1 MKLLAVDYD
10 GTLRR
15 GDVVSDRNKAAV
27 KKWHEQG
34 NLFGIVTGRSLES
47 IQREILRNDL
57 KIDFLITNNGGVQ
70 ADGIGNV
77 LSIAM
82 ISFDVALDII
92 DYIRKCDCVSYV
104 LNNGISRSYTLLKQG
119 ADDLKYGNQDL
130 MRSEADLLA
139 EKQIAQIVMS
149 VENNEINHQYAK
161 EINDRFGNAVE
172 AFPNLNCVD
181 IVPKGISKAIG
192 IKKMIE
198 MSALDVDEVLCVGDQ
213 FNDYSMLQAYKGY
226 TFYDSPKEL
235 QDMAFKVIDEVAD
248 VVADEL

>member
-15 GDVVSDRNKAAV
+15 GDVVSNRNKMAL

-47 IQREILRNDL
+47 IQREILKNDI

-70 ADGIGNV
+70 ADGNGNV
-77 LSIAM
+77 LSISM
-82 ISFDVALDII
+82 ISFDTALDII
-92 DYIRKCDCVSYV
+92 AYIRKQDCVSYV
-104 LNNGISRSYTLLKQG
+104 LNNGISRSYTLLKKD

-161 EINDRFGNAVE
+161 EINKLFGDAVE

-192 IKKMIE
+192 IKKMME
-198 MSALDVDEVLCVGDQ
+198 MSMLAVDEVVCVGDQ
-213 FNDYSMLQAYKGY
+213 FNDCSMLQAYKGY

-235 QDMAFKVIDEVAD
+235 QDMAFKVIEEVAD

>member
-27 KKWHEQG
+27 KLWHEQG

-47 IQREILRNDL
+47 IQREILKNDL

-70 ADGIGNV
+70 ADGNGNV

-82 ISFDVALDII
+82 ISFDVALEII
-92 DYIRKCDCVSYV
+92 AYIRTCDCVSYV

-181 IVPKGISKAIG
+181 IVPKGISKAMG

-198 MSALDVDEVLCVGDQ
+198 RSALDVDEVLCVGDQ
-213 FNDYSMLQAYKGY
+213 FNDYSMLQVYKGY
-226 TFYDSPKEL
+226 TFHDSPKEL
-235 QDMAFKVIDEVAD
+235 QDMAFKVIEEVAD

>member
-15 GDVVSDRNKAAV
+15 GDVVSDRNKTAL
-27 KKWHEQG
+27 KKWAEQG

-47 IQREILRNDL
+47 IQREILKNDL
-57 KIDFLITNNGGVQ
+57 SVDFLITNNGGVQ
-70 ADGIGNV
+70 ADGNGHV
-77 LSIAM
+77 LSISL
-82 ISFDVALDII
+82 ISFEAALAII
-92 DYIRKCDCVSYV
+92 EAIRSLDCVSYV
-104 LNNGISRSYTLLKQG
+104 LNNGISRSYTLLKKD
-119 ADDLKYGNQDL
+119 ANDFKYGNQDL
-130 MRSEADLLA
+130 MRSETELLA
-139 EKQIAQIVMS
+139 EKQIAQIVIS

-161 EINDRFGNAVE
+161 EINERFGDVVE

-198 MSALDVDEVLCVGDQ
+198 MSQLNVDEIICAGDQ
-213 FNDYSMLQAYKGY
+213 FNDYSMLQAFKGY
-226 TFYDSPKEL
+226 TFFDSPKEL
-235 QDMAFKVIDEVAD
+235 QDIAFKVIEEVAD

>member
-15 GDVVSDRNKAAV
+15 GDVVSDRNKLALRN
-27 KKWHEQG
+27 WHEQG

-47 IQREILRNDL
+47 IQREILKNEL

-70 ADGIGNV
+70 ADGNGNV
-77 LSIAM
+77 LSISL
-82 ISFDVALDII
+82 ISFDIALDII
-92 DYIRKCDCVSYV
+92 AYIRKQDCISYV
-104 LNNGISRSYTLLKQG
+104 LNNGISRSYTLLKKD
-119 ADDLKYGNQDL
+119 AADLKYGNQDL

-139 EKQIAQIVMS
+139 EKKIAQIVMS
-149 VENNEINHQYAK
+149 VANNEINHQYAK
-161 EINDRFGNAVE
+161 EINERFGSAVE

-198 MSALDVDEVLCVGDQ
+198 MSSLNVDEIICVGDQ
-213 FNDYSMLQAYKGY
+213 FNDLSMLQTYKGY
-226 TFYDSPKEL
+226 TFHDSPKEL

-248 VVADEL
+248 VVEDEL

>member
-27 KKWHEQG
+27 KLWHEQG

-47 IQREILRNDL
+47 IQREILKNDL

-70 ADGIGNV
+70 ADGNGNV

-82 ISFDVALDII
+82 ISFDVALEII
-92 DYIRKCDCVSYV
+92 AYIRTCDCVSYV

-181 IVPKGISKAIG
+181 IVPKGISKAMG

-198 MSALDVDEVLCVGDQ
+198 RRL
-213 FNDYSMLQAYKGY
+213 
-226 TFYDSPKEL
+226 
-235 QDMAFKVIDEVAD
+235 
-248 VVADEL
+248 

>member
-15 GDVVSDRNKAAV
+15 GDVVSDRNKAAL

-47 IQREILRNDL
+47 IQREVLKNDL

-70 ADGIGNV
+70 ADGNGNV
-77 LSIAM
+77 LSISM
-82 ISFDVALDII
+82 ITFDAVLDII
-92 DYIRKCDCVSYV
+92 AYIRKCDCVSYV
-104 LNNGISRSYTLLKQG
+104 LNNGISRSYTLLKKD

-130 MRSEADLLA
+130 MRSEKDLLA
-139 EKQIAQIVMS
+139 EKQVAQIVMT

-161 EINDRFGNAVE
+161 EINDCFGDVVE
-172 AFPNLNCVD
+172 AFPNLYCVD
-181 IVPKGISKAIG
+181 IVPKGISKAFG
-192 IKKMIE
+192 IKKMMEI
-198 MSALDVDEVLCVGDQ
+198 SSLHVDEIICVGDQ
-213 FNDYSMLQAYKGY
+213 FNDFSMLQAYKGY
-226 TFYDSPKEL
+226 TFHDSPKEL
-235 QDMAFKVIDEVAD
+235 QDKAFKVIDEVAD